1 MAVFGMYEFIYISSK
16 GFLTPYFKK
25 IPLFYL
31 LSFLWEHC
39 RGKNRGFNENL
50 NLGESIF
57 LGNRERDEK
66 AKISGYSV
74 LNGEN

>member
-1 MAVFGMYEFIYISSK
+1 MYEFIYISSK

-25 IPLFYL
+25 ISLFYL

-39 RGKNRGFNENL
+39 RGKDRGFNEKL

-57 LGNRERDEK
+57 LENRERDEK

>member
-39 RGKNRGFNENL
+39 RGKDRGFNEKL

-57 LGNRERDEK
+57 LGNGERDEK